1 MIIKQ
6 SVVDVLMFLFERYL
20 DDDAENENTRVT
32 DERDS
37 IQLRLE
43 EMGFHNQEI
52 NQAFDWLE
60 DLAEIQADIQDKQDF
75 ISIKETSN
83 RIYSEQEKKLI
94 TVESIGFL
102 NFLEQSNILNSVT
115 RELILDRVIA
125 LGHPLDAEQL
135 KWIIMIVLHT
145 QPGEEN
151 ALAIM
156 EDFILVDWVSV
167 EEIDKANNF
176 NVYPNPG
183 TGLFIIEFDEK
194 TDETVSIEVADY
206 TGKLIKKIETSK
218 KNQTYKLDLS
228 DENNGVYMVSV
239 KSKESTVIKKLSL
252 IK

>member
-20 DDDAENENTRVT
+20 DDDTENENSRVT

-43 EMGFHNQEI
+43 EMGFQNQEI

-60 DLAEIQADIQDKQDF
+60 DLAEIQAGIQDEQNHLK
-75 ISIKETSN
+75 IKETSN
-83 RIYSEQEKKLI
+83 RIYSEEEKKLV

-102 NFLEQSNILNSVT
+102 NFLEQNDILNSTT
-115 RELILDRVIA
+115 RELILDRVVA

-156 EDFILVDWVSV
+156 EDFI
-167 EEIDKANNF
+167 
-176 NVYPNPG
+176 
-183 TGLFIIEFDEK
+183 FDE
-194 TDETVSIEVADY
+194 
-206 TGKLIKKIETSK
+206 
-218 KNQTYKLDLS
+218 
-228 DENNGVYMVSV
+228 SV
-239 KSKESTVIKKLSL
+239 DHIH
-252 IK
+252 

>member
-20 DDDAENENTRVT
+20 DDDEASESSRVT
-32 DERDS
+32 DERDN

-60 DLAEIQADIQDKQDF
+60 DLADIQADIQEKQEF
-75 ISIKETSN
+75 IAIKETSC

-94 TVESIGFL
+94 NIESIGFL
-102 NFLEQSNILNSVT
+102 NFLEQNNILTGVT

-151 ALAIM
+151 AIAIM
-156 EDFILVDWVSV
+156 EDFI
-167 EEIDKANNF
+167 
-176 NVYPNPG
+176 
-183 TGLFIIEFDEK
+183 FDE
-194 TDETVSIEVADY
+194 SIDH
-206 TGKLIKKIETSK
+206 IH
-218 KNQTYKLDLS
+218 
-228 DENNGVYMVSV
+228 
-239 KSKESTVIKKLSL
+239 
-252 IK
+252 